1 MSLTHELKRE
11 IQEAKKLRR
20 LSWRTKLLMVV
31 IGTPMF
37 FLYLIHGGRLELFWP
52 SVLTV
57 IVLGVVIRF
66 KWKLRK
72 QAWFWAAMAVIAVLH
87 ILWVLFVPW
96 TTKWIPVFVY
106 IGLATADFVL
116 ILWILL
122 VVEKF
127 MGKQKTT
134 ESGDSSL

>member
-1 MSLTHELKRE
+1 MSMNELKRE
-11 IQEAKKLRR
+11 IQEAKKLPR
-20 LSWRTKLLMVV
+20 LSWRTKLLVIV
-31 IGTPMF
+31 IGIPTF
-37 FLYLIHGGRLELFWP
+37 YLYLIYGGRIQLVWP
-52 SVLTV
+52 SMLAV

-72 QAWFWAAMAVIAVLH
+72 QAWFWVTTAVIAVLH

-106 IGLATADFVL
+106 IGIAAADFVL

-122 VVEKF
+122 VVQKF
-127 MGKQKTT
+127 MGDQKTT
-134 ESGDSSL
+134 EKREHTL

>member
-11 IQEAKKLRR
+11 IQEAKKLPR

-31 IGTPMF
+31 VGTPTF

-52 SVLTV
+52 SMLTV

-66 KWKLRK
+66 KWKLRRET
-72 QAWFWAAMAVIAVLH
+72 WFWVTMAVIAVLH
-87 ILWVLFVPW
+87 ALWVLFVPW

-106 IGLATADFVL
+106 IGIATVDFVL

-127 MGKQKTT
+127 MGGTKAT
-134 ESGDSSL
+134 EN

>member
-1 MSLTHELKRE
+1 MSLIHELKRE

-37 FLYLIHGGRLELFWP
+37 FLYLIHGGRVELFWP

-72 QAWFWAAMAVIAVLH
+72 QAWFWATMAVIAVLH
-87 ILWVLFVPW
+87 VLWVLFVPW

-106 IGLATADFVL
+106 TGLATVDFVL

-122 VVEKF
+122 VIEKF
-127 MGKQKTT
+127 MEGPKTA
-134 ESGDSSL
+134 DR

>member
-1 MSLTHELKRE
+1 MSQINELKHE
-11 IQEAKKLRR
+11 IQEAKKLR
-20 LSWRTKLLMVV
+20 LSWRTKLFIFIV
-31 IGTPMF
+31 GAPTT
-37 FLYLIHGGRLELFWP
+37 FLFALYGRLEMVWP
-52 SVLTV
+52 LAIT
-57 IVLGVVIRF
+57 IGMIGILIRF
-66 KWKLRK
+66 KWRLRR
-72 QAWFWAAMAVIAVLH
+72 QTWFWVTMAMIAVVH
-87 ILWVLFVPW
+87 VLWVLFVPW

-106 IGLATADFVL
+106 IGIATADFIL

>member
-1 MSLTHELKRE
+1 MSQINELKRE
-11 IQEAKKLRR
+11 IHEAKKLR
-20 LSWRTKLLMVV
+20 LSWRVQLLMVV
-31 IGTPMF
+31 IGTPTL
-37 FLYLIHGGRLELFWP
+37 FLYLVYGGRLERVWP
-52 SVLTV
+52 FMIT
-57 IVLGVVIRF
+57 LGMIGIVIRF
-66 KWKLRK
+66 KWKLRR
-72 QAWFWAAMAVIAVLH
+72 QTWFWVTMAVIAAFHVLW
-87 ILWVLFVPW
+87 ILFVPW

-106 IGLATADFVL
+106 IGIATADFVL

>member
-1 MSLTHELKRE
+1 MSQMNELKRE

-20 LSWRTKLLMVV
+20 LSWRTKLLMIV
-31 IGTPMF
+31 IGIPTF
-37 FLYLIHGGRLELFWP
+37 YLYLIYGGRIQLVWP
-52 SVLTV
+52 SMLTV

-72 QAWFWAAMAVIAVLH
+72 QAWFWVTMAVIAVLH

-106 IGLATADFVL
+106 IGIATADFCL

-122 VVEKF
+122 VVERLV
-127 MGKQKTT
+127 GQQKNT
-134 ESGDSSL
+134 ER